1 MKPIL
6 GTPCLVTGP
15 AMSDSSQFDAPGDAP
30 DVPPCASSPL
40 EPDTAPVAQPCPAPP
55 VERARDRTRHRGIL
69 SGLLWMALFASV
81 AIGLR
86 YGLGSI
92 VEEVRYAWTRGQQR
106 AEVDSAREQLAA
118 TPVSASPFRL
128 VAQSV
133 GPSVVH
139 INTLRPRGTRETPF
153 AGHPPLQRRMET
165 TGQGSGVVID
175 AEGYILTNYH
185 VIEGATTVKVRLSDG
200 RSIPDAQVVG
210 VDPPTDLAVL
220 KIEAEGLI
228 AAPWGDS
235 DKLEVGDWVLAVGNP
250 FGLDRS
256 VTAGIVSAKKRRNV
270 VHNMP
275 YQDFL
280 QTDAAVNPGNSG
292 GPLVNLKGEVVGVTT
307 AIVGESYQGVGFA
320 IPSSIAR
327 DVYQRL
333 RTAGRY
339 DRGWLG
345 VEMQEIT
352 PEIAQRLS
360 VPQQGVLVASVVG
373 LPAREAGMAVG
384 DVIVAWNGQKV
395 ADPEELKLRVAQ
407 TSAESEAKVDILRD
421 GKPETLTVLVGQRR
435 Q

>member
-1 MKPIL
+1 
-6 GTPCLVTGP
+6 
-15 AMSDSSQFDAPGDAP
+15 MSDSSQFDAPGDAP
-30 DVPPCASSPL
+30 DVLPCASSQP
-40 EPDTAPVAQPCPAPP
+40 EIDSSQATRVPHAPAAA
-55 VERARDRTRHRGIL
+55 ERIHDRTRRRGIV
-69 SGLLWMALFASV
+69 SGLLWMALFASL

-86 YGLGSI
+86 YGLGGI

-106 AEVDSAREQLAA
+106 AEVDTAREQLGA
-118 TPVSASPFRL
+118 TPISASPFRL

-139 INTLRPRGTRETPF
+139 IDTLRPRGTRETPF
-153 AGHPPLQRRMET
+153 AGHPSLERRMET
-165 TGQGSGVVID
+165 TGQGSGVIID

-185 VIEGATTVKVRLSDG
+185 VIEGATAVRVRLSDG
-200 RSIPDAQVVG
+200 RNISEAEVVG
-210 VDPPTDLAVL
+210 VDPPTDLAVV
-220 KIEAEGLI
+220 KVDAEGLI
-228 AAPWGDS
+228 PAPWGDS

-256 VTAGIVSAKKRRNV
+256 VTAGIVSAKRRRNV

-320 IPSSIAR
+320 IPSSLAR
-327 DVYQRL
+327 DVYNRL
-333 RTAGRY
+333 RTAGRV

-373 LPAREAGMAVG
+373 VPAREAGMAVG

-395 ADPEELKLRVAQ
+395 ADPEELKLKVAQ
-407 TSAESEAKVDILRD
+407 TTADSEAKIDILRE
-421 GKPETLTVLVGQRR
+421 GKPQTLTVLVGQRR